1 MGKGGKTRSEMTH
14 TILLTASKDGGDKE
28 EKKIVEPTLRQ
39 HFFKRNNKLKQQI
52 MLMEVSGFQIHVP
65 FTMLVAGGTE
75 REYFC
80 MAQPTA
86 DESSHLKQL
95 PGATT
100 GRAALSGGRA
110 PATAPIQPQ
119 SSNSARPFT
128 PLLAC
133 IDLRLV
139 EHLISGIINSN
150 QKYMQSA
157 KCRKSLLQTGDDI
170 FVQCSIFN
178 KKWGCGLSI
187 DHPDVADPSKWQGE
201 NRFGKILTLAR
212 NHLRTIDVMIN

>member
-1 MGKGGKTRSEMTH
+1 
-14 TILLTASKDGGDKE
+14 
-28 EKKIVEPTLRQ
+28 
-39 HFFKRNNKLKQQI
+39 
-52 MLMEVSGFQIHVP
+52 
-65 FTMLVAGGTE
+65 
-75 REYFC
+75 

-100 GRAALSGGRA
+100 GRAALSGGRLIHLNQLPNLIPYRA
-110 PATAPIQPQ
+110 LFDSLQGAPIQPQ

-150 QKYMQSA
+150 QKVRIPIFNDHTFFSQYMQSA

-178 KKWGCGLSI
+178 KK
-187 DHPDVADPSKWQGE
+187 
-201 NRFGKILTLAR
+201 
-212 NHLRTIDVMIN
+212 

>member
-1 MGKGGKTRSEMTH
+1 
-14 TILLTASKDGGDKE
+14 
-28 EKKIVEPTLRQ
+28 
-39 HFFKRNNKLKQQI
+39 
-52 MLMEVSGFQIHVP
+52 
-65 FTMLVAGGTE
+65 
-75 REYFC
+75 

-100 GRAALSGGRA
+100 GRAALSGGRLIHLNQLPNLIPYRA

-150 QKYMQSA
+150 QKVRIPIFNDHTFFSQYMQSA

-178 KKWGCGLSI
+178 KK
-187 DHPDVADPSKWQGE
+187 
-201 NRFGKILTLAR
+201 
-212 NHLRTIDVMIN
+212 